1 MASVTLHIQS
11 PPLNNDVVSLPRNH
25 FPIVTFK
32 TTFFGSSLTANGKPL
47 SLPKTFRTQP
57 VITSSSSS
65 SSSSTHTFDVVIIGA
80 GIIGL
85 TIARQFLIGSDLS
98 VAVVDKDVPCSGAT
112 GAGILSN
119 KFWLS
124 LVLFIFFRILFLF
137 YFVTVTGQGY
147 LWMVHKE
154 PESDTWDLTM
164 RSYKLWQMFAEK
176 VRAQGLDPLQ
186 ELGWKRTGNY
196 LNLFIKVSEDNFY
209 V

>member
-1 MASVTLHIQS
+1 
-11 PPLNNDVVSLPRNH
+11 
-25 FPIVTFK
+25 
-32 TTFFGSSLTANGKPL
+32 
-47 SLPKTFRTQP
+47 
-57 VITSSSSS
+57 
-65 SSSSTHTFDVVIIGA
+65 
-80 GIIGL
+80 
-85 TIARQFLIGSDLS
+85 
-98 VAVVDKDVPCSGAT
+98 
-112 GAGILSN
+112 
-119 KFWLS
+119 
-124 LVLFIFFRILFLF
+124 
-137 YFVTVTGQGY
+137 VTVTGQGY